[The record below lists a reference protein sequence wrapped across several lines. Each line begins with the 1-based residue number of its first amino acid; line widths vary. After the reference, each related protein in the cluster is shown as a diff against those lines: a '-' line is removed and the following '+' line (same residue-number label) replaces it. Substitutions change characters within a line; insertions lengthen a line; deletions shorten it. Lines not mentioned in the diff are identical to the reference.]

1 MGGEQRRPTRS
12 IGRLIFSLLT
22 VPLVTLIALWGFAV
36 SVTLKDS
43 FRLARAGTFL
53 THVVEPVEA
62 LTAALQDERRMS
74 VAWLA
79 DSPTVG
85 AVGLDAQRSLTDRA
99 RARFVAAY
107 RSPEFDSVATELIER
122 RADALVEDLERLD
135 TLRVEIDNGAPD
147 RSTVLQRFTDLI
159 VAGNMIFD
167 GAEVADTAIN
177 RDTRIQVSL
186 AHAYEILSYEDALV
200 TGALTLGGLTAEEHA
215 EFIKTVG
222 AHRSRYSE
230 LLKSFN
236 TEDRLYFEALQTSD
250 HYRSFRDL
258 ENRLVAYPGTPEVA
272 PVDVGEWRTAS
283 ERWQGDL
290 VRFHEDTREAL
301 SGRAVDYA
309 EGVLTRLMLA
319 GGLGLVA
326 VVASIA
332 VGVRLGRRLVRENRR
347 MVRALERFTND
358 RLPTISELVYEG
370 AEIDPDEGMPPR
382 DFTITEVAQVYDAFA
397 RSRRA
402 VVDATVSEVA
412 ARRGLGEVFVNLA
425 RRNQVLL
432 QRLLRLLDAM
442 ERKASSP
449 EELNDLFEID
459 HLVTRMRR
467 HAEGLVI
474 LAGRPAGRTW
484 RRPVPVM
491 DVVRA
496 AVAEVEEY
504 QRVRVP
510 PIPEDLA
517 VAGTATADV
526 VHLLA
531 ELIENATMYSP
542 PEMTVQIT
550 AQAVAHGLALEVE
563 DRGLGLDEEKRESL
577 NRMLAEV
584 PDFDLFDSAR
594 LGLFVVARL
603 AKRHDISVRL
613 KASPYGGTTAI
624 VVLPPGVLVEAEPEP
639 EPEAPAPRPAPPPR
653 GRVEPP
659 VALPPAK
666 EGELPRR
673 VRQRNLAPGLREQG
687 RAARPPAAAGAPAAR
702 PPEQARDLLSA
713 MQQGWQRGRDEAA
726 SQAREE
732 GRDDHD
738 Q

>member
-1 MGGEQRRPTRS
+1 M
-12 IGRLIFSLLT
+12 T
-22 VPLVTLIALWGFAV
+22 VPLVTLVALWGFAA

-43 FRLARAGTFL
+43 FRLARAGSFL
-53 THVVEPVEA
+53 TLVVEPVER
-62 LTAALQDERRMS
+62 LTASLQHERRMS
-74 VAWLA
+74 LALLA

-85 AVGLDAQRSLTDRA
+85 RVGLQAQRARTDEA
-99 RARFVAAY
+99 RALFVAAY
-107 RSPEFDSVATELIER
+107 RDPGFDDISTDLMDLR
-122 RADALVEDLERLD
+122 TSGLMQDLERLD
-135 TLRVEIDNGAPD
+135 TLRTEIDGTRAD
-147 RSTVLQRFTDLI
+147 RATVLERYTELV

-167 GAEVADTAIN
+167 TTDTGDVAIN
-177 RDTRIQVSL
+177 RDVRAQVAL
-186 AHAYEILSYEDALV
+186 AHAHELIAYEDSLL
-200 TGALTLGGLTAEEHA
+200 TGALTAGAPTREEHA

-222 AHRSRYSE
+222 AHRSRYAEIAKMMNAEDRAYFERLQSSDHYLGFQE
-230 LLKSFN
+230 L
-236 TEDRLYFEALQTSD
+236 EDRL
-250 HYRSFRDL
+250 
-258 ENRLVAYPGTPEVA
+258 VADRGTRAEPTIDA
-272 PVDVGEWRTAS
+272 GEWHTAS
-283 ERWQGDL
+283 ERWLNDL
-290 VRFHEDTREAL
+290 VRFHSDIREAL
-301 SGRAVDYA
+301 SVRAVEYA
-309 EGVLTRLMLA
+309 EGILLRLALA
-319 GGLGLVA
+319 GGLGLIA
-326 VVASIA
+326 VVVSITF
-332 VGVRLGRRLVRENRR
+332 GVRTGGRMVRENRR
-347 MVRALERFTND
+347 MVNALNGFTD
-358 RLPTISELVYEG
+358 ERLPTISELVHEG
-370 AEIDPDEGMPPR
+370 AEIDPDEGMPPG
-382 DFTITEVAQVYDAFA
+382 DFTITEVAQVHDAFA
-397 RSRRA
+397 KSRRA
-402 VVDATVSEVA
+402 VIAATVSEVA

-442 ERKASSP
+442 ERKAGSP

-484 RRPVPVM
+484 RRPVPVV

-496 AVAEVEEY
+496 AVAEIEEY
-504 QRVRVP
+504 QRVKVP
-510 PIPEDLA
+510 PMPDDLA

-542 PEMTVQIT
+542 PEMQVRIT

-563 DRGLGLDEEKRESL
+563 DRGLGLDDPTREAL
-577 NRMLAEV
+577 NQTLSQA

-613 KASPYGGTTAI
+613 RPSPYGGTTAI
-624 VVLPPGVLVEAEPEP
+624 VLLPPGLLVEAEEP
-639 EPEAPAPRPAPPPR
+639 EDPGPPSAPAPRPVVRP
-653 GRVEPP
+653 EQP
-659 VALPPAK
+659 VAVPVVQ

-673 VRQRNLAPGLREQG
+673 VRQRNLAPQLREQG
-687 RAARPPAAAGAPAAR
+687 GTSPAAESDGSVR
-702 PPEQARDLLSA
+702 PPEQARSLMSA
-713 MQQGWQRGRDEAA
+713 MQQGWQRGREEVA